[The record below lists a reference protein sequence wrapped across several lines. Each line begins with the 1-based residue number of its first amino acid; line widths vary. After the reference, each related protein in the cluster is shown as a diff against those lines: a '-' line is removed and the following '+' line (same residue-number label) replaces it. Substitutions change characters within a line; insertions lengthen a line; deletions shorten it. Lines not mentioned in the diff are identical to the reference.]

1 MKSKRL
7 LILLLMALI
16 VPWAAN
22 AQDVED
28 YTFSTGES
36 ATQWITL
43 TDAATSIVT
52 SGDDTYSSLTDIGF
66 SFPFGTGIY
75 TKFWANANGIFSFS
89 SSPSNHYTAAFT
101 TGSSNGGGYSYDQPK
116 ICGIT
121 KDMCVPSTG
130 GYVKYELTGTAPNRV
145 LVCEFNLGASSSASA
160 ATIKWQVQL
169 YESDSKVVMVYGA
182 EPSSAF
188 YGYQIGLS
196 QSSSDIWTVNAS
208 THEAT
213 HATGAVATT
222 NGTYSSGVWP
232 GANRYYQFSRPVVT
246 CQKPDFTVNNVTTEG
261 TTANLTWTA
270 GGTETSWA
278 VAHALV
284 STADPDDNILNGNV
298 TTLPTATSP
307 FEVPNLALGEHYFWV
322 RANCEG
328 NDHSEWK
335 GPVQVHIGYCTP
347 NPSSRDNKGI
357 TAVSF
362 GTGNYIMDTSNAN
375 GLPASS
381 PYYADYTFKVGGVP
395 AGMTALVNISY
406 TTGYNYGTLIWVDWN
421 NNLAFED
428 SEIVFAGQS
437 SDIAQPSGTHE
448 LEASFS
454 IPSTQAQGDYRM
466 RIAGA
471 DGYFDT
477 YISNPSGTGA
487 HSACFSSSYAVCHDY
502 TLRVLEQPSC
512 MPVSALTVDEA
523 NVTATQIPISWTA
536 GGTEDSWNIRWR
548 KYGTTDTYSTA
559 TVTTNSYTISGL
571 TADTKYEFGVQ
582 AGCDTQNIW
591 IEDSYTTAC
600 GVVTI
605 PADGWPQNFDSYTG
619 VTSGSINNLPHC
631 WYYINTTS
639 YSSYQGYPIIYG
651 SSYSSGHSGKNYLYF
666 YSYYSSSYSYYDPQ
680 PQYAILPEMGNL
692 DGKQITLWA
701 KGYNASSTFK
711 IGRMTNPADATTFV
725 PIEISNGVY
734 EQALTTS
741 YQEFTYELT
750 GNGNFLAIMIDAASS
765 SRTYNGV
772 SIDDILIEPV
782 PSCKRPSALMLETPS
797 SRTAH
802 SATLKWTKG
811 SEDQTA
817 WQIAYSTASNFNPD
831 TVMTIVDADSNP
843 FILTGL
849 DQSTTYYAYVRAN
862 CGTAEEPDYS
872 KWSSAKATFATVSGH
887 QTPTNL
893 AVDQSTITSTQA
905 TVNWKG
911 VAANELHTYYELYYS
926 RLSSRPNPLEPDSLI
941 VVSGQIDTTYTF
953 NGLTPETKYYVWVRD
968 TCGTDGYS
976 NWTSSINFTT
986 ASACQTPDGL
996 AANDVT
1002 INSASI
1008 TWNTYGL
1015 SEFNLRY
1022 RALGEEWTD
1031 LSGVSIPCP
1040 LSNLTQNT
1048 PYQVLVQPTCNTEVW
1063 SDTLNFRTDCAPK
1076 TITET
1081 NFINEGFEDYVGTTY
1096 NTAGV
1101 VPYCWDNYST
1111 SATYP
1116 YPHIVGSG
1124 SYYYVHGGTKSLNF
1138 ESDYGHA
1145 TYVALP
1151 EFTNDLNTLQVS
1163 FWMRM
1168 ENASQGYLTLGYITA
1183 EDVNYNTYTV
1193 IDSCQRSGSMVQNML
1208 YLALKNVPST
1218 ATRLVFKWIY
1228 EGNSYYACCIDDV
1241 VVKLAPSC
1249 IPVKTFAT
1257 SNVKAHSVD
1266 LTWTVYDETQ
1276 TSFDVQYGFSQNFHE
1291 DSTFINN
1298 GVSLTEGKY
1307 VLSGL
1312 THDTTYY
1319 VRVRANC
1326 GGGEVSPWSDSK
1338 RVVTPAGNQAP
1349 STFAIVSGSEGPH
1362 YVSLVWNQG
1371 GELAESWD
1379 LYYVKSETAPE
1390 EAPTVATPATVTV
1403 NTLPTAE
1410 APYLLEG
1417 LDAESRYYIW
1427 VRANCGID
1435 GLSAWKALTGSCFT
1449 TLEACPMPVNGEV
1462 TNMTPVSAQLNW
1474 TGYAENYNVQ
1484 YRTAAY
1490 SYPAEGSFFEDF
1502 ESGTLNGWTVIRG
1515 GEGNTSTD
1523 WMAFDGNFGNGIVP
1537 AHSGTY
1543 VARSRS
1549 YAGNG
1554 YHVDNW
1560 LISPQLTLNGQLNY
1574 WARGNASY
1582 PEHYEVYVST
1592 TTSDTTAFTLLYTP
1606 STVTGEWVEHTVD
1619 LSTFAGQQGYI
1630 AFRNTDYDKDYLFID
1645 DVLVG
1650 TKVTVEAG
1658 AWSASIPAVG
1668 DSLVI
1673 ERLSPETAYEWKVQA
1688 VCGGEDGSSLWSD
1701 STSFTTPSACDA
1713 PVNLAATNE
1722 TYNSATLSWSN
1733 YQETYNL
1740 RYRTAA
1746 DADIY
1751 LEDSFEDGELGDWTV
1766 NLTSTSTYEN
1776 GVQEGY
1782 FAFAYTYNPPQYLIS
1797 PLLDEN
1803 GVVEGSTL
1811 FFQYEGSDDD
1821 SPETFQVGY
1830 SSTTNDVSAFT
1841 WGNTITIGEDED
1853 VYSQTIPAGTKYF
1866 AIKHTAYDAYWLYLW
1881 NFYAFGPVT
1890 PAGEWVDVEGPV
1902 ENPYTLT
1909 GLNPDTPYE
1918 FQVQGNNTSCEG
1930 DTTAWSQIG
1939 WFETLPLPTQ
1949 TIALVEGA
1957 NWVSFNVETNLND
1970 LKAALVEA
1978 FPNTAISIKSKNQT
1992 HSYNPSNNRWSGR
2005 FDALNLAN
2013 MYIIRVVQNGEI
2025 VLQGLPVDPSEH
2037 PITINA
2043 GVSVYLAYP
2052 FSENMT
2058 LTDAFAGF
2066 ASNGD
2071 KIKSKTKN
2079 CNYTR
2084 NRWGNQITSLE
2095 PGKGY
2100 IYVGAAD
2107 AGDGRVF
2114 VYPDNS
2120 NRGAQETVQTP
2131 KMHIFPDASK
2141 ATLKAMPIP
2150 TIDKKASKSST
2161 KALDKKGM
2169 PNEQKD

>member
-7 LILLLMALI
+7 LILLLLALL

-22 AQDVED
+22 AQTVTIGDGTSTD
-28 YTFSTGES
+28 YYSPIGTFHNYSFSEQLYTPTEINQTGYIVSIAFDYAGTVFDKDFPIVVYMKAVDNQNLSDGMISLAATDEVFNGTLSVTAAGWATINLDKAFSYDGTKNLLIAVDKQYLKWYSNGNWNHTAASNMTRSIVDDNTNTDPLTMSASTGTVRANRPNVQLTFGTPSTCPKPTLNEVDPEDIT
-36 ATQWITL
+36 ATTATVRWTSEVTGQAFDLYWSTNSTL
-43 TDAATSIVT
+43 PENAEPMATAAAGATSYQITGLNPATRYYVWLRGNCGDETKGWT
-52 SGDDTYSSLTDIGF
+52 SSKNFMTDCAAINVGYTCGFEGPNTGGTASYPLPACWSRPTGTSSYYPYVNSYGYHDGSHSLCFYG
-66 SFPFGTGIY
+66 S
-75 TKFWANANGIFSFS
+75 AS
-89 SSPSNHYTAAFT
+89 STQQIAVMPEI
-101 TGSSNGGGYSYDQPK
+101 NGGVNGKRLSLYAKLS
-116 ICGIT
+116 
-121 KDMCVPSTG
+121 ST
-130 GYVKYELTGTAPNRV
+130 
-145 LVCEFNLGASSSASA
+145 SAS
-160 ATIKWQVQL
+160 
-169 YESDSKVVMVYGA
+169 G
-182 EPSSAF
+182 
-188 YGYQIGLS
+188 GLS
-196 QSSSDIWTVNAS
+196 VGYMTDPNNAS
-208 THEAT
+208 TYRE
-213 HATGAVATT
+213 VA
-222 NGTYSSGVWP
+222 P
-232 GANRYYQFSRPVVT
+232 
-246 CQKPDFTVNNVTTEG
+246 
-261 TTANLTWTA
+261 LT
-270 GGTETSWA
+270 
-278 VAHALV
+278 
-284 STADPDDNILNGNV
+284 
-298 TTLPTATSP
+298 
-307 FEVPNLALGEHYFWV
+307 
-322 RANCEG
+322 
-328 NDHSEWK
+328 
-335 GPVQVHIGYCTP
+335 
-347 NPSSRDNKGI
+347 
-357 TAVSF
+357 
-362 GTGNYIMDTSNAN
+362 
-375 GLPASS
+375 
-381 PYYADYTFKVGGVP
+381 
-395 AGMTALVNISY
+395 
-406 TTGYNYGTLIWVDWN
+406 
-421 NNLAFED
+421 
-428 SEIVFAGQS
+428 
-437 SDIAQPSGTHE
+437 
-448 LEASFS
+448 
-454 IPSTQAQGDYRM
+454 
-466 RIAGA
+466 
-471 DGYFDT
+471 
-477 YISNPSGTGA
+477 
-487 HSACFSSSYAVCHDY
+487 
-502 TLRVLEQPSC
+502 
-512 MPVSALTVDEA
+512 
-523 NVTATQIPISWTA
+523 
-536 GGTEDSWNIRWR
+536 
-548 KYGTTDTYSTA
+548 
-559 TVTTNSYTISGL
+559 
-571 TADTKYEFGVQ
+571 
-582 AGCDTQNIW
+582 
-591 IEDSYTTAC
+591 
-600 GVVTI
+600 
-605 PADGWPQNFDSYTG
+605 
-619 VTSGSINNLPHC
+619 
-631 WYYINTTS
+631 
-639 YSSYQGYPIIYG
+639 
-651 SSYSSGHSGKNYLYF
+651 
-666 YSYYSSSYSYYDPQ
+666 
-680 PQYAILPEMGNL
+680 
-692 DGKQITLWA
+692 
-701 KGYNASSTFK
+701 
-711 IGRMTNPADATTFV
+711 
-725 PIEISNGVY
+725 
-734 EQALTTS
+734 LTTS
-741 YQEFTYELT
+741 YPETPYKVDFSGIEGNPVYMAIKSTLTNSYNIYVDDVALSNTPSCIEPSGLAEVPNTATSNSLQLTWTPVSSETHWKVQYKKSEATDWTTVEVAQSDLVNGAYTLGGLDASSAYNVRVAAWCGYPGTAAEDMSEYSAPITLNTTCPAVTTFPWTEDFEGYSAGNFSDPCWVNEHISGEGTNIFKVYTSTNGTNSTHQLQLPDQTAGTQTKLRLPEMNLPSNNYQFVIDIYRTSNTYQSYPYQLEGIHVYASTNGELEGATKLAYIPRHYEVGNDTIPAESTTGWYTYELPIGIQGSCYIILVGVNQYCT
-750 GNGNFLAIMIDAASS
+750 STYMDNFAVEQIP
-765 SRTYNGV
+765 T
-772 SIDDILIEPV
+772 
-782 PSCKRPSALMLETPS
+782 CKRPSALMLETPS

-802 SATLKWTKG
+802 SATLKWTNG
-811 SEDQTA
+811 SDDQTA

-831 TVMTIVDADSNP
+831 TVTTIVNVNTNP
-843 FILTGL
+843 DTLTGL
-849 DQSTTYYAYVRAN
+849 DQNTTYYAYVRAN
-862 CGTAEEPDYS
+862 CGGGDNS
-872 KWSSAKATFATVSGH
+872 SWSTAKATFKTLEGNKK
-887 QTPTNL
+887 PTNL
-893 AVDQSTITSTQA
+893 AYDPATLTSSSVR
-905 TVNWKG
+905 VNWKG
-911 VAANELHTYYELYYS
+911 VATNELHMYYELYYDT
-926 RLSSRPNPLEPDSLI
+926 LSTRPNPLVAENLKI
-941 VVSGQIDTTYTF
+941 VQGEIDTTYLLE
-953 NGLTPETKYYVWVRD
+953 GLQAEKKYYVWVRD

-976 NWTSSINFTT
+976 DWTSSINFTT

-1008 TWNTYGL
+1008 TWNTYGQTG
-1015 SEFNLRY
+1015 FNLRY

-1031 LSGVSIPCP
+1031 KNSVSTPCP
-1040 LSNLTQNT
+1040 LTGLTPNT
-1048 PYQVLVQPTCNTEVW
+1048 PYQVLVQRTCNTEVW
-1063 SDTLNFRTDCAPK
+1063 SDTLNFRTDCTPK

-1081 NFINEGFEDYVGTTY
+1081 DFINEGFEDYVGTTY

-1193 IDSCQRSGSMVQNML
+1193 IDSCQRSSSMVQNML

-1228 EGNSYYACCIDDV
+1228 EGNNYYACCIDDV

-1266 LTWTVYDETQ
+1266 LAWTLYDETQ
-1276 TSFDVQYGFSQNFHE
+1276 TSFDVQYSVSQNFTE
-1291 DSTFINN
+1291 GDSTFINN

-1949 TIALVEGA
+1949 TIALIRGS
-1957 NWVSFNVETNLND
+1957 NYVSFYVETNLND
-1970 LKAALVEA
+1970 LKAALVEVY
-1978 FPNTAISIKSKNQT
+1978 PSDTISIKSKNQT
-1992 HSYNPSNNRWSGR
+1992 HTYIPRTHRWSGS
-2005 FDALNLAN
+2005 FAQLDMSK
-2013 MYIIRVVQNGEI
+2013 MYIINVVSTGEI
-2025 VLQGLPVDPSEH
+2025 TLKGVPVDPAEH
-2037 PITINA
+2037 PITINH
-2043 GVSVYLAYP
+2043 GSNYLGFP
-2052 FSENMT
+2052 FDENMT
-2058 LTDAFAGF
+2058 LTNAFAGF
-2066 ASNGD
+2066 AQNGD
-2071 KIKSKTKN
+2071 KIKTKN
-2079 CNYTR
+2079 ETCPYNR
-2084 NRWGNQITSLE
+2084 GRWGNQISTLE

-2100 IYVGAAD
+2100 IYVGAD
-2107 AGDGRVF
+2107 NQGDGRNF
-2114 VYPDNS
+2114 VYPTS

-2131 KMHIFPDASK
+2131 KVHIFPDASK
-2141 ATLKAMPIP
+2141 ATLKAMPMSK
-2150 TIDKKASKSST
+2150 IDKKASKSM
-2161 KALDKKGM
+2161 KALDKKDIF
-2169 PNEQKD
+2169 PLNKKTNN

>member
-1 MKSKRL
+1 
-7 LILLLMALI
+7 MALI
-16 VPWAAN
+16 VPWAAM
-22 AQDVED
+22 AQ
-28 YTFSTGES
+28 TPR
-36 ATQWITL
+36 TL
-43 TDAATSIVT
+43 TVCNGTTTSSNAPIRGGYGTQSEFIYPARLLEAMDGGTISSVKFYATKE
-52 SGDDTYSSLTDIGF
+52 TD
-66 SFPFGTGIY
+66 SY
-75 TKFWANANGIFSFS
+75 S
-89 SSPSNHYTAAFT
+89 SSPVTVYVQEVNDTIESTSAWQYNQSSATKVYEGSTLTVTDSVLIITFSSPYEYNGGHLCFNVWKSESGSYLTVNYYGINPGYYSCGYDYSITPPVSNPYSRAQFLPKVEFTYTASTSNCEKPATFVHSNVTSSSATLTWSGGSGIYNVDYKKASDTEWTSVLTSSALT
-101 TGSSNGGGYSYDQPK
+101 TTTLSLDENTAYEARVQSVCTSGNSGYKNVNFKTPCDDQDIPYTYGFETADSLDCWTIISHVERSTSYPHGGSSYSLK
-116 ICGIT
+116 F
-121 KDMCVPSTG
+121 V
-130 GYVKYELTGTAPNRV
+130 GTAPNMVALPQFTEATNTLR
-145 LVCEFNLGASSSASA
+145 LEFWTRPESRTSNSGKFDVGYMTDLSDATTFHALATYINTDWTEAFWGNNSENNYVKKIVDFNNPTDNVPANAFIVMRQYDNSSSWYWFVDDVTVKPVPSCLEPEALAEVENSA
-160 ATIKWQVQL
+160 TANSVQL
-169 YESDSKVVMVYGA
+169 
-182 EPSSAF
+182 
-188 YGYQIGLS
+188 Q
-196 QSSSDIWTVNAS
+196 W
-208 THEAT
+208 
-213 HATGAVATT
+213 
-222 NGTYSSGVWP
+222 
-232 GANRYYQFSRPVVT
+232 
-246 CQKPDFTVNNVTTEG
+246 
-261 TTANLTWTA
+261 
-270 GGTETSWA
+270 
-278 VAHALV
+278 
-284 STADPDDNILNGNV
+284 
-298 TTLPTATSP
+298 
-307 FEVPNLALGEHYFWV
+307 
-322 RANCEG
+322 
-328 NDHSEWK
+328 
-335 GPVQVHIGYCTP
+335 
-347 NPSSRDNKGI
+347 
-357 TAVSF
+357 TAVS
-362 GTGNYIMDTSNAN
+362 GVQHWKLQYK
-375 GLPASS
+375 
-381 PYYADYTFKVGGVP
+381 KVGTTEWTTVDVANTDLDGNGV
-395 AGMTALVNISY
+395 Y
-406 TTGYNYGTLIWVDWN
+406 TLPG
-421 NNLAFED
+421 
-428 SEIVFAGQS
+428 
-437 SDIAQPSGTHE
+437 
-448 LEASFS
+448 LES
-454 IPSTQAQGDYRM
+454 
-466 RIAGA
+466 
-471 DGYFDT
+471 
-477 YISNPSGTGA
+477 
-487 HSACFSSSYAVCHDY
+487 SSSY
-502 TLRVLEQPSC
+502 
-512 MPVSALTVDEA
+512 
-523 NVTATQIPISWTA
+523 NVRIAAWCGYPGTNPEDMSEYCAPIEVNTAC
-536 GGTEDSWNIRWR
+536 EV
-548 KYGTTDTYSTA
+548 YSTFPF
-559 TVTTNSYTISGL
+559 NE
-571 TADTKYEFGVQ
+571 K
-582 AGCDTQNIW
+582 
-591 IEDSYTTAC
+591 
-600 GVVTI
+600 
-605 PADGWPQNFDSYTG
+605 FDSYTAG
-619 VTSGSINNLPHC
+619 NNVLPTC
-631 WYYINTTS
+631 WKYINTTT
-639 YSSYQGYPIIYG
+639 YSSYQVYPKIYN
-651 SSYSSGHSGKNYLYF
+651 SYSNSPSNCLAFVSYDY
-666 YSYYSSSYSYYDPQ
+666 YYSSTSYDPQ
-680 PQYAILPEMGNL
+680 PQYAILREMTGL
-692 DGKQITLWA
+692 AGKQITLMA
-701 KGYNASSTFK
+701 RGYNSSSTFK
-711 IGRMTNPADATTFV
+711 VGLMTDPTDANTFV
-725 PIEISNGVY
+725 EIPTT
-734 EQALTTS
+734 QTLTTS
-741 YQEFTYELT
+741 YQEFTYDIPANAT
-750 GNGNFLAIMIDAASS
+750 AHYVAIMIDAAASS
-765 SRTYNGV
+765 GYGTYNGV
-772 SIDDILIEPV
+772 YVDDICIDV
-782 PSCKRPSALMLETPS
+782 PPTCIKPSALMLETPS
-797 SRTAH
+797 AKTAH
-802 SATLKWTKG
+802 SASLKWTNG
-811 SEDQTA
+811 SDDQTA

-831 TVMTIVDADSNP
+831 TVTIVNVNTNP
-843 FILTGL
+843 DTLTGL
-849 DQSTTYYAYVRAN
+849 TQYTTYYAYVRAN
-862 CGTAEEPDYS
+862 CGDGDFS
-872 KWSSAKATFATVSGH
+872 KWSTSKYSFTTLNGH

-893 AVDQSTITSTQA
+893 AYDPATLTSSSVR
-905 TVNWKG
+905 VNWKG
-911 VAANELHTYYELYYS
+911 VAANELHMYYELYYDT
-926 RLSSRPNPLEPDSLI
+926 LSTRPNPLVAENLKI
-941 VVSGQIDTTYTF
+941 VQGEIDTTYLLE
-953 NGLTPETKYYVWVRD
+953 GLQAEKKYYVWVRD

-1002 INSASI
+1002 TNSASI
-1008 TWNTYGL
+1008 TWNTYGQTG
-1015 SEFNLRY
+1015 FNLRY
-1022 RALGEEWTD
+1022 REEGGSWNDRTD
-1031 LSGVSIPCP
+1031 VTPGCE
-1040 LSNLTQNT
+1040 LTGLTENT
-1048 PYQVLVQPTCNTEVW
+1048 PYEVLVQVQCNLEKW
-1063 SDTLNFRTDCAPK
+1063 SDTLRFRSECDVK
-1076 TITET
+1076 TITEDHFFT
-1081 NFINEGFEDYVGTTY
+1081 EDFEAPVVNSVYNSTT
-1096 NTAGV
+1096 GLEM
-1101 VPYCWDNYST
+1101 PYCWDNGYIGTGT
-1111 SATYP
+1111 SAYY
-1116 YPHIVGSG
+1116 YPHLIKADAGTNGYNYSSPASQVLFFYGSG
-1124 SYYYVHGGTKSLNF
+1124 NNF
-1138 ESDYGHA
+1138 A
-1145 TYVALP
+1145 VLP
-1151 EFTNDLNTLQVS
+1151 EFTNALNTLQIDFKYATES
-1163 FWMRM
+1163 SS
-1168 ENASQGYLTLGYITA
+1168 NGTLTLGYITD
-1183 EDVNYNTYTV
+1183 EDENFNTFDTIEVFKANNDSYHKFVQVPTV
-1193 IDSCQRSGSMVQNML
+1193 
-1208 YLALKNVPST
+1208 YLDNVPAN
-1218 ATRLVFKWIY
+1218 ATRIVFRW
-1228 EGNSYYACCIDDV
+1228 YYSSWYGLNIDDV

-1249 IPVKTFAT
+1249 KPVKTFAT

-1266 LTWTVYDETQ
+1266 LAWTVYDETQ

-1349 STFAIVSGSEGPH
+1349 SSFAVVYGSEGPH

-1371 GELAESWD
+1371 GELATSWD

-1435 GLSAWKALTGSCFT
+1435 GLSAWKALSGAYFT

-1462 TNMTPVSAQLNW
+1462 TNLTPVSAQLNW
-1474 TGYAENYNVQ
+1474 TGYAENYNVR

-1490 SYPAEGSFFEDF
+1490 SYPTEGSFFEGF
-1502 ESGTLNGWTVIRG
+1502 ESGTLNGWTAIRG
-1515 GEGNTSTD
+1515 NEGVSQTD
-1523 WMAFDGNFGNGIVP
+1523 WHVINSETLFDDPIP
-1537 AHSGTY
+1537 AHSGTN
-1543 VARSRS
+1543 VAMSRS
-1549 YAGNG
+1549 WYSDYYDAPN
-1554 YHVDNW
+1554 VDNW
-1560 LISPQLTLNGQLNY
+1560 LISPQVTLNGQLSY
-1574 WARGNASY
+1574 WARGNALY

-1606 STVTGEWVEHTVD
+1606 SIVTDNWVEHTVD
-1619 LSTFAGQQGYI
+1619 LSTYAGQQGYI
-1630 AFRNTDYDKDYLFID
+1630 AFRHTDNDKDYLFID

-1650 TKVTVEAG
+1650 SMVTVEAG
-1658 AWSASIPAVG
+1658 AWSASIPAIG

-1701 STSFTTPSACDA
+1701 STMFTTPSACDA

-1751 LEDSFEDGELGDWTV
+1751 LEDSFEDGELGDWTTI
-1766 NLTSTSTYEN
+1766 LTSSYGGG
-1776 GVQEGY
+1776 GVGEGY
-1782 FAFAYTYNPPQYLIS
+1782 FYFGYTYNPPQYLIS

-1811 FFQYEGSDDD
+1811 YFLYQGYSDDL
-1821 SPETFQVGY
+1821 PETFQVGY

-1841 WGNTITIGEDED
+1841 WGTTITIGAD
-1853 VYSQTIPAGTKYF
+1853 VGAYSQTIPAGTKYF
-1866 AIKHTAYDAYWLYLW
+1866 AIKHTAYNAWYLYVT
-1881 NFYAFGPVT
+1881 NFLVFGPVT

-1902 ENPYTLT
+1902 ENPYTLA

-1930 DTTAWSQIG
+1930 DTTAWSQSG